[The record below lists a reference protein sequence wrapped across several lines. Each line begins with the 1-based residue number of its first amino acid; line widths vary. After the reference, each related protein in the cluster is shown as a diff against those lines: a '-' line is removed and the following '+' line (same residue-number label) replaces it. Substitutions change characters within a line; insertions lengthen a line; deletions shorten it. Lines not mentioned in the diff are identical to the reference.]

1 MERLLKDLP
10 KKDSHQDQKSL
21 GNFYMNMHVLKNP
34 QFRFYKARFHIRE
47 EKGLEEL

>member
-21 GNFYMNMHVLKNP
+21 GNFHVYIHVLKNP
-34 QFRFYKARFHIRE
+34 QYRFYKARFHIQE
-47 EKGLEEL
+47 EKGREEL